1 MHIRRLTDEETGTL
15 IFCEKWYIAITAN
28 VSQYQPH
35 DKNTYHG
42 NVDSSITCSNYFT
55 KLETIDYIIAA
66 LYARRHEDT
75 PVLHHTKLNSPTAR
89 SDGLAANS
97 LETAIT
103 SC

>member
-42 NVDSSITCSNYFT
+42 NVDSSITCSIY
-55 KLETIDYIIAA
+55 
-66 LYARRHEDT
+66 DT
-75 PVLHHTKLNSPTAR
+75 PALSQRQIVSTPPKPKHGTEKYCDPIKLN
-89 SDGLAANS
+89 
-97 LETAIT
+97 
-103 SC
+103 